1 MRPFT
6 LLQRSPAL
14 RQIPAAGSTFLAYI
28 FKAAS
33 EFQLTRSASHS
44 RPRLAFYSPVWA
56 RSLRVARCQLPV
68 LKLSAC
74 RRTSAPLQDLSIL
87 PDLSAL
93 PGFSRI
99 NLPSRVAR
107 SAFAPRRVA
116 IVVTYHRATD
126 QRSSSATSRL
136 ARCPSNLLEP

>member
-28 FKAAS
+28 FEAALEIS
-33 EFQLTRSASHS
+33 IGPFGFPLPA
-44 RPRLAFYSPVWA
+44 PPGFFSPDWA
-56 RSLRVARCQLPV
+56 RSLLVARCQLPV
-68 LKLSAC
+68 LKLSAW
-74 RRTSAPLQDLSIL
+74 RRASTPLQDLSIL

-99 NLPSRVAR
+99 NLP
-107 SAFAPRRVA
+107 
-116 IVVTYHRATD
+116 
-126 QRSSSATSRL
+126 
-136 ARCPSNLLEP
+136 